1 MTLTSRRLR
10 IAGAAG
16 LGALLIVGALSYLN
30 REPTAPATQQQAAV
44 AWPIEPDQSPPK
56 VEAQQP
62 KPVQVAQGERQD
74 YIVQAASTD
83 LARRAVEKAGG
94 RITGDL
100 DIIRAVGASLDAMEL
115 SRLHENPVD
124 GLRVYEDAAVSAS
137 ATSAL
142 PETYYPQEVGATTL
156 HKGGLT
162 GRGVTVAVLDSGL
175 WHEKGPLQK
184 TSHGSQRV
192 LAQYDAIQAR
202 ANPTNYD
209 DAFGHGT
216 HIPRSSPARRREHR
230 SYQGVA
236 PGVNLVSVKALN
248 DNGAGR
254 YFDVIRGIQWIVA
267 NKSRYGIRVHESVAE
282 RAGALALL
290 GRSVEPG
297 GHDCVGLGHRRRGLP
312 RATKARRRCRSACRA
327 TTRTSS
333 PSVRSRTAI
342 VRCEPDQYRL
352 ASFSSAGPT
361 FEGFVKPEVVA
372 MGGHIR
378 AYSPNNGTLAR
389 NYPQWVDSRFNDFTM
404 SGTSQAAAVTSGV
417 VALMLESNPNLTP
430 DQVKCRLMDSARPA
444 VRTRRHARVLGVPAG
459 RRPRQRS
466 GCGVQQRQRLRQR
479 RSRCRCSTSPAS
491 SISAAARIRT
501 PTATST
507 SWRCR
512 ELCAQDFAPWRSA
525 GWLGRP
531 GRRARRNAEQRAAAR
546 QSADRR
552 RHAARR

>member
-216 HIPRSSPARRREHR
+216 HISSII
-230 SYQGVA
+230 G
-236 PGVNLVSVKALN
+236 N
-248 DNGAGR
+248 
-254 YFDVIRGIQWIVA
+254 
-267 NKSRYGIRVHESVAE
+267 
-282 RAGALALL
+282 
-290 GRSVEPG
+290 
-297 GHDCVGLGHRRRGLP
+297 
-312 RATKARRRCRSACRA
+312 
-327 TTRTSS
+327 
-333 PSVRSRTAI
+333 
-342 VRCEPDQYRL
+342 
-352 ASFSSAGPT
+352 
-361 FEGFVKPEVVA
+361 
-372 MGGHIR
+372 
-378 AYSPNNGTLAR
+378 
-389 NYPQWVDSRFNDFTM
+389 
-404 SGTSQAAAVTSGV
+404 AAVASTG
-417 VALMLESNPNLTP
+417 
-430 DQVKCRLMDSARPA
+430 RL
-444 VRTRRHARVLGVPAG
+444 
-459 RRPRQRS
+459 
-466 GCGVQQRQRLRQR
+466 
-479 RSRCRCSTSPAS
+479 
-491 SISAAARIRT
+491 
-501 PTATST
+501 
-507 SWRCR
+507 
-512 ELCAQDFAPWRSA
+512 
-525 GWLGRP
+525 P
-531 GRRARRNAEQRAAAR
+531 GRRARRESRVGEGVEQTTAPAGTSTSSAASSGSSRTSRATT
-546 QSADRR
+546 SAC
-552 RHAARR
+552 